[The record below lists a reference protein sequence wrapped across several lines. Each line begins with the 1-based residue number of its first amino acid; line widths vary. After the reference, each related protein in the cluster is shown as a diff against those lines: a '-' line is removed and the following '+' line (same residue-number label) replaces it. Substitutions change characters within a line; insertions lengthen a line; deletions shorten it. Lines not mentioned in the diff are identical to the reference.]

1 MAIYVQFS
9 QKEIDYDIW
18 PSKHIEINILD
29 DVHPKWCTPKSRI
42 LASFLLS
49 CGTPIWFC
57 LKIGDPEIHYIHI
70 RICIYMYVIV
80 CIYIHTYTYIYTH
93 TYKYMYIH
101 VCIYIYTY
109 IYMYIYTRILR
120 LCICIFSYLDGDLGV
135 PNFQTHLVFS
145 IGVDPL
151 GSMARVN
158 SRPETCQATR
168 PMRYPLVICYIAI
181 ENVHL

>member
-1 MAIYVQFS
+1 MYTQIPHFSIIFALLWHAHMVLSENRGPWNPLHTYTYMYIHVCNCMYIY
-9 QKEIDYDIW
+9 I
-18 PSKHIEINILD
+18 
-29 DVHPKWCTPKSRI
+29 
-42 LASFLLS
+42 
-49 CGTPIWFC
+49 
-57 LKIGDPEIHYIHI
+57 YIHI
-70 RICIYMYVIV
+70 RIYIYIHISICIYMYVY
-80 CIYIHTYTYIYTH
+80 IYIH
-93 TYKYMYIH
+93 
-101 VCIYIYTY
+101 IYIYV
-109 IYMYIYTRILR
+109 YIYTRILR